1 MNTGIVVAALLVVG
15 YLLYQKLPGQSVAAP
30 NQPSNQPPPSSPAP
44 TQGPA
49 GSAGG
54 FTSKG
59 SGDANAIIST
69 VGAGMNVLS
78 QGLDI
83 FSRISSM
90 WSSSPGDVPSSPAVP
105 AYQLGI

>member
-1 MNTGIVVAALLVVG
+1 MNTEIVLAAIVVIG
-15 YLLYQKLPGQSVAAP
+15 FLLYQKLPGQSITEP

-44 TQGPA
+44 TQGPP
-49 GSAGG
+49 GSTGG

-69 VGAGMNVLS
+69 VGAGMNVLN
-78 QGLDI
+78 QTLDI

-90 WSSSPGDVPSSPAVP
+90 WSSSPGDVPSNPAIP
-105 AYQLGI
+105 SYQLGI